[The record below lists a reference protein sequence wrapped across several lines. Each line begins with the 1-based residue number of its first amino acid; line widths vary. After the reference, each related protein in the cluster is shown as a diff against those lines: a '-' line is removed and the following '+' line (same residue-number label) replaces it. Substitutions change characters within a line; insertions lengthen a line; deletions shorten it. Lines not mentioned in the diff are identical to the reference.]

1 MKIIFKGIIPILES
15 LNQIEKIKIKKLN
28 LSNNLAVDINSSKAI
43 RGIKL

>member
-1 MKIIFKGIIPILES
+1 MKIILKGIIPILES
-15 LNQIEKIKIKKLN
+15 VKQIKKIEIKKLD